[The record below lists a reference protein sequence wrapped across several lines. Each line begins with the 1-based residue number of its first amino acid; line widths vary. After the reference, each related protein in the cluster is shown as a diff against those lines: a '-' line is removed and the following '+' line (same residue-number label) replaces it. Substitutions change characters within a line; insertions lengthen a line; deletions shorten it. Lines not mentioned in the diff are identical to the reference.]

1 MLNISTKPTASLRQG
16 LEKASGSTP
25 FYVDHEKKKS
35 RVAQSIEPQL
45 NLVFGAIKG
54 SRGQIVLFNK
64 QPKEKSPLVTFFLS
78 NEKQNKTKQTHK
90 KEANKKSNKH
100 KSLFRVARER
110 ALYLV
115 MTMMVKRHARAVHAR
130 ARVTHSW
137 VLAWLTLLAAR
148 NGELPRRLSPR
159 LLQQ

>member
-78 NEKQNKTKQTHK
+78 NEKQNKTNRQKRGKQKIKQAQIPLPCSPRTI
-90 KEANKKSNKH
+90 
-100 KSLFRVARER
+100 SLFGDDDDGEKTRASGTRESQGHSLVGSRVA
-110 ALYLV
+110 YF
-115 MTMMVKRHARAVHAR
+115 ARCSKWRTSSQAI
-130 ARVTHSW
+130 S
-137 VLAWLTLLAAR
+137 
-148 NGELPRRLSPR
+148 R